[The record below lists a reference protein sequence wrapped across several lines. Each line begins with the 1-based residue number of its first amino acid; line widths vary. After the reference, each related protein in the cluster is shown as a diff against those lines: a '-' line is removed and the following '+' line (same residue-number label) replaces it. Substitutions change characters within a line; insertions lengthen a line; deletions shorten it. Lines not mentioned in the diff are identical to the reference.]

1 MVTLSSDSRPI
12 IGRGPPLGAR
22 FFFLAVF
29 SITLMVLDHRGG
41 YMEQTRSWLQTAMTP
56 LYSVVELPFQVW
68 DWMTGSVSDRSQL
81 RTENTQL
88 TNELREARVKH
99 RALRLPHPRVVDVE
113 ARAHSGQRR
122 AVLRECRSRRC

>member
-68 DWMTGSVSDRSQL
+68 DWMTG
-81 RTENTQL
+81 
-88 TNELREARVKH
+88 
-99 RALRLPHPRVVDVE
+99 
-113 ARAHSGQRR
+113 G
-122 AVLRECRSRRC
+122 